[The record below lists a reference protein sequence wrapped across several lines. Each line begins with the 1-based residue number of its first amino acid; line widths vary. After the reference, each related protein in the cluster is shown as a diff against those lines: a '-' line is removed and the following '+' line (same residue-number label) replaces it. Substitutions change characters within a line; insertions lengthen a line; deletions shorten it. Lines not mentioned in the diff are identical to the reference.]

1 MPGQRHESKRQLSV
15 WVQNMDDVDAYC
27 KETGKNKTEVIQEL
41 IDQLKKKTQSS
52 GKNSLILKIWNRQI

>member
-15 WVQNMDDVDAYC
+15 WGQNMDDVDAYC

-41 IDQLKKKTQSS
+41 IDQLKKKRQ
-52 GKNSLILKIWNRQI
+52 KLK